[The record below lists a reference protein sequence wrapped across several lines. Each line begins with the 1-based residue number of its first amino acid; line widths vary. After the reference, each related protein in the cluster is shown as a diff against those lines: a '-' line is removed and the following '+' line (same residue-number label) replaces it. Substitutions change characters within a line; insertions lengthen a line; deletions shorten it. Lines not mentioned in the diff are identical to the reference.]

1 MKIEN
6 LLFDLGGV
14 IMDIKRENAVEA
26 LQALGLADANQLL
39 GDYVQSGVFRLLEEG
54 NISPQAFLHQVRN
67 YFPDHGR
74 EVSDSDICRAF
85 MRFLTGIPVH
95 RLRALENLHRN
106 YKIYML
112 SNTNI
117 IMWEGEIKADFEIDG
132 HDIDYYFDGI
142 VTSFEA
148 HSVKP
153 DAGIFE
159 YTIKKLGID
168 PAVTLYLD
176 DSELNLQ
183 AGARFGFQTLHVPTD
198 TDFTQLL
205 KCEL

>member
-1 MKIEN
+1 MKVEN

-14 IMDIKRENAVEA
+14 IMDIKRDNAVEA
-26 LQALGLADANQLL
+26 LTALGMAEADKLL

-54 NISPQAFLHQVRN
+54 NISPQAFLNEVRN
-67 YFPDHGR
+67 YLPHRGR
-74 EVSDSDICRAF
+74 GVSDNRISRAF
-85 MRFLTGIPVH
+85 MRFLTGIPAH
-95 RLRALENLHRN
+95 RLRALERLHKTH
-106 YKIYML
+106 KIYML
-112 SNTNI
+112 SNTNV
-117 IMWEGEIKADFEIDG
+117 IMWEGEIKASFEIDG
-132 HDIDYYFDGI
+132 HDMDYYFDGI

-153 DAGIFE
+153 DAAIFE

-168 PAVTLYLD
+168 PGATLYID
-176 DSELNLQ
+176 DSQVNLE

-205 KCEL
+205 ECNS